1 MFKKYN
7 KAGCIFECRL
17 RYALKEANCI
27 PWDFPLPLE
36 HPEVQI
42 CVSNNPYQTFP
53 VPSAVNNLTVFYD
66 FMVSKE
72 SLQDCN
78 CPDDCEGVSY
88 EVLVSTQKKS

>member
-1 MFKKYN
+1 MFKQYN

-17 RYALKEANCI
+17 KYALKEANCI

-36 HPEVQI
+36 HQEVPI
-42 CVSNNPYQTFP
+42 CVSNNPYQNVR
-53 VPSAVNNLTVFYD
+53 VPSAVDNLTVFYD